1 MLLNQLQIKTLQGI
15 IIVMTIII
23 LGLVIWCT
31 KLSLDKKNLEIE
43 IAQLKAENKTK
54 TENMQ
59 QVADSISK
67 SFEKVKETKNVETKI
82 IEREIVK
89 EASQHPEVFRV
100 ECITDRTLELLQ
112 PLYLARNASEP
123 EAANSSSNTSREQN
137 RGSTDQGTD

>member
-1 MLLNQLQIKTLQGI
+1 MLLNQFQIRMLQGI
-15 IIVMTIII
+15 VIVMTIII
-23 LGLVIWCT
+23 LGFVIWCT

-43 IAQLKAENKTK
+43 IAGLKAENKTK

-67 SFEKVKETKNVETKI
+67 SFEKVRETSNVETKI

-89 EASQHPEVFRV
+89 EASKHPEVFRV

-112 PLYLARNASEP
+112 PLYLARDAGEP
-123 EAANSSSNTSREQN
+123 EAANSTSNTSGEQN
-137 RGSTDQGTD
+137 GRSTNQGTD